1 MNKERFVASL
11 MILCLLFSSLS
22 ALADYRYDEFNDT
35 IPAQASFTA
44 LENYNG
50 RQLGIGPFK
59 QPSDLYVDDN
69 TRLIYILDAGNSRIV
84 IMNDDFE
91 LVRVIESIHN
101 GDTIED
107 LTGATGI
114 FVDDQGLIYI
124 ADGPNQRVLVIDQE
138 GAVQRTITRPTNGL
152 PSDAI
157 NFIPRNVIIDGIGI
171 MYIISQNST
180 QGAFMLNAQG
190 EFLGFYGRNE
200 MNVTA
205 EILYQAFLREFA
217 SEKQRAGMSNF
228 IPVEFANF
236 DIAKEGFIYTVTS
249 YTDSPK
255 NFDMIRKLN
264 PLGDN
269 ILTNQYRSWGDE
281 PESNGFFRTS
291 YCDVVVDDSGFIY
304 ALDSYNGRIFQYDSE
319 GFQISIFGGKGNQ
332 IGYFNTATAIETLDN
347 RIIVLD
353 KSKANITVFEETR
366 FGGLLREGMTQF
378 NQGNLEASMEYFEEL
393 IRMDANFF
401 FAYYALAEAYYEQG
415 NYVMAEKYAKQTS
428 EAREIYSL
436 AKKELRNQWLRD
448 HFALVFFAIIALG
461 LAVMFISKVVAEV
474 RKDTNASM
482 NRKEAMR

>member
-1 MNKERFVASL
+1 MNKKRFVASL
-11 MILCLLFSSLS
+11 MILCLLFSNLS
-22 ALADYRYDEFNDT
+22 AVADYRYDEFNDT

-50 RQLGIGPFK
+50 RQMGIGPLK

-69 TRLIYILDAGNSRIV
+69 TRLLYILDAGNSRIV
-84 IMNDDFE
+84 VMNDDYE
-91 LVRVIESIHN
+91 LERVIENIHTGETVEN
-101 GDTIED
+101 

-124 ADGPNQRVLVIDQE
+124 ADGPNQRVLVMDQD

-152 PSDAI
+152 LSDSI

-180 QGAFMLNAQG
+180 QGAFMLDAQG

-205 EILYQAFLREFA
+205 DILYQAFLREFA

-236 DIAKEGFIYTVTS
+236 DIDKEGFIYTVTS
-249 YTDSPK
+249 YADSPK
-255 NFDMIRKLN
+255 SFDMIRKLN

-269 ILTNQYRSWGDE
+269 ILTNLYRSWGDE
-281 PESNGFFRTS
+281 PESNGFFRTA

-319 GFQISIFGGKGNQ
+319 GFQISIFGGEGNQ
-332 IGYFNTATAIETLDN
+332 IGYFTAPVAIEALDN

-353 KSKANITVFEETR
+353 KTKANITVFEETR

-415 NYVMAEKYAKQTS
+415 DYAMAEKYAKLTP

-448 HFALVFFAIIALG
+448 HFALVFFSIIALG
-461 LAVMFISKVVAEV
+461 LVVMFISKVAAEV
-474 RKDTNASM
+474 RMDSSGNT

>member
-1 MNKERFVASL
+1 MNKKRFVAIL
-11 MILCLLFSSLS
+11 MILCLLLNNIS
-22 ALADYRYDEFNDT
+22 AWADYRYDEFNDT

-44 LENYNG
+44 LETHNG
-50 RQLGIGPFK
+50 RQMGIGPMK
-59 QPSDLYVDDN
+59 QPSDLFVDDN

-91 LVRVIESIHN
+91 LVKVIENIHS
-101 GDTIED
+101 GETVEQ

-114 FVDDQGLIYI
+114 FVDTQGLIYI
-124 ADGPNQRVLVIDQE
+124 ADGPNQRVLVVDQE
-138 GAVQRTITRPTNGL
+138 GSVQDVITRPTNGL
-152 PSDAI
+152 LSDGV

-180 QGAFMLNAQG
+180 QGAFMLDKQG

-200 MNVTA
+200 MNLTA
-205 EILYQAFLREFA
+205 DVLYQALLREFA

-236 DIAKEGFIYTVTS
+236 DIDKDGFVYTVTS
-249 YTDSPK
+249 YAESPK
-255 NFDMIRKLN
+255 SFDMIRKLN

-269 ILTNQYRSWGDE
+269 ILTNLYRSWGDE
-281 PESNGFFRTS
+281 PESNGFFRTA

-319 GFQISIFGGKGNQ
+319 GFQISIFGGEGNQ
-332 IGYFNTATAIETLDN
+332 IGYFTAPVAIEVLDN

-353 KSKANITVFEETR
+353 KTKANITVFEETR
-366 FGGLLREGMTQF
+366 FGGLMREGMVQF

-415 NYVMAEKYAKQTS
+415 NYVMAEKYAKLTP
-428 EAREIYSL
+428 EAQEIYSL

-448 HFALVFFAIIALG
+448 HFALVFFTIIALG
-461 LAVMFISKVVAEV
+461 LVVMFISKVAAEV
-474 RKDTNASM
+474 RKDSSGNT